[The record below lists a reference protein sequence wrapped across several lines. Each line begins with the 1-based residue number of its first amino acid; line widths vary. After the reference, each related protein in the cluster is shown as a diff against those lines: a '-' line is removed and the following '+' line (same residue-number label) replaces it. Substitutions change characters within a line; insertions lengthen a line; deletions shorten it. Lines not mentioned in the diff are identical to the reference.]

1 MVIFFVY
8 YKAEVISNPINGK
21 AQFSNKYRNMKKTH
35 FTIILDSDP
44 KKASNWDGDEKLKYY
59 SIQYKSQQ
67 MTTDWYQGLICIVD
81 GYPQ

>member
-44 KKASNWDGDEKLKYY
+44 KKASN
-59 SIQYKSQQ
+59 
-67 MTTDWYQGLICIVD
+67 
-81 GYPQ
+81 